1 MTSRRP
7 YWYTKKLKMLP
18 VGIELFSYVKK
29 NLLLQ
34 DICIAADHVS
44 DNDPNVKDMNNWGA
58 NLFSKCHLNPLPP
71 PSPPLYAVQTPFA
84 VKDETL

>member
-1 MTSRRP
+1 
-7 YWYTKKLKMLP
+7 MLP
-18 VGIELFSYVKK
+18 AGIELFSYVKK

-34 DICIAADHVS
+34 EIYIATYHVS

-58 NLFSKCHLNPLPP
+58 NLFSKCHLNAQAPP
-71 PSPPLYAVQTPFA
+71 PPLYAVQTPFA